1 MMIKHIKENISTNQ
15 LLRNHKLIY
24 DLEHFLPVNSVKRFL
39 KIIPNGGQNAEKHA
53 FSHISKE
60 KENKWSQQF
69 GKAL

>member
-24 DLEHFLPVNSVKRFL
+24 DLGHFLRNVKRFL

-60 KENKWSQQF
+60 KEKKWSQQF

>member
-1 MMIKHIKENISTNQ
+1 MIKHIKENISTNQ

-24 DLEHFLPVNSVKRFL
+24 DLEHFLPVDSVKQFL
-39 KIIPNGGQNAEKHA
+39 NTIPNGGQNAEKHA